1 MSPRDKPS
9 SILRILTI
17 GKSNIVR
24 SSSFDLQ
31 ELRSVGAQS
40 AESVK
45 NLEPIIERAF
55 ASWKSDFSQS
65 IQQAFPRESKSSKAS
80 MARYAPES
88 TVSVRFDRWYTYTL
102 PFGTLRVTRG
112 VKKMSWSKSWRY
124 GPSSASVDEEA
135 TSGIMFHFLPAP
147 WLTAKAVVGTF
158 VLHHRKYNDLP
169 GLTHMIS
176 TANVLPRRHEA
187 LDAALRGN
195 VPKMQELFSRGLVT
209 PNDWDFKR
217 ERSLLHVRH
226 PGRVS
231 CMIADMRLL

>member
-1 MSPRDKPS
+1 MSPRDNKPS
-9 SILRILTI
+9 SIVRILTI
-17 GKSNIVR
+17 TESNIVR

-65 IQQAFPRESKSSKAS
+65 LQHAFPLEPRSSKAS
-80 MARYAPES
+80 MARNAPGS
-88 TVSVRFDRWYTYTL
+88 TVSVRFDRWYTYVL

-112 VKKMSWSKSWRY
+112 VSKLAWSKSWRY
-124 GPSSASVDEEA
+124 GLSSGSADGETT
-135 TSGIMFHFLPAP
+135 TSGMMFSFLPAP

-169 GLTHMIS
+169 GLTYVIS
-176 TANVLPRRHEA
+176 TANVLPKKHEA
-187 LDAALRGN
+187 LVAACGE
-195 VPKMQELFSRGLVT
+195 VSKMQELFSRGLAT
-209 PNDWDFKR
+209 PNDKDIKGN
-217 ERSLLHVRH
+217 SLLHVRH
-226 PGRVS
+226 PRGVS
-231 CMIADMRLL
+231 CMVDR